1 MRVLWSLTSFLENNK
16 TITIEKLSWLI
27 KCKVQSIYRV
37 HKNSGLILKGIQLFF
52 FLLIMTWWENS
63 STLKKKKT
71 RMAYLF
77 PKLSIKLLVFLNPRP
92 KSLICTFLSSWGLSP
107 WRVWESSH
115 CLIAYG
121 AARVEN
127 KPQEWRL
134 GRGNQKRKCVET
146 VLFEKKGN

>member
-27 KCKVQSIYRV
+27 KCKVQSMYRV

-52 FLLIMTWWENS
+52 SAYNDMMRKFLYIKE
-63 STLKKKKT
+63 KKT
-71 RMAYLF
+71 RIAYLF

-92 KSLICTFLSSWGLSP
+92 KSLICTFLYSWGLSP

-127 KPQEWRL
+127 KPEEWRL
-134 GRGNQKRKCVET
+134 GRGNQKRKCVKT